1 MKCSLIIV
9 EDAKG
14 NLSVP
19 VIDRDK
25 NAVLAML
32 PEVLREG
39 VTAHY
44 IKQPTSR
51 TFKYKGK
58 PTAAPVAEIEPEE
71 DDESDDVA
79 DALSDSPKRRGRPPK
94 A

>member
-1 MKCSLIIV
+1 M

-25 NAVLAML
+25 NAVLSVL
-32 PEVLREG
+32 PELLTEG

-44 IKQPTSR
+44 LKNPTVR
-51 TFKYKGK
+51 TFRYKGK
-58 PTAAPVAEIEPEE
+58 PQPVAAPEPEE
-71 DDESDDVA
+71 LDDETDPA
-79 DALSDSPKRRGRPPK
+79 DALSDAPKRRGRPPK
-94 A
+94 L

>member
-1 MKCSLIIV
+1 MKASLIIV
-9 EDAKG
+9 EDSKG

-25 NAVLAML
+25 NAVISML
-32 PEVLREG
+32 PEILREG

-44 IKQPTSR
+44 LKNPSVR
-51 TFKYKGK
+51 TYRYKGK
-58 PTAAPVAEIEPEE
+58 PQPVAAPVDDFE
-71 DDESDDVA
+71 DDETDPA
-79 DALSDSPKRRGRPPK
+79 DALSDAPKRRGRPPK